1 MTLDKSSPKSVTIWR
16 FIDGKPGHEKQSLG
30 LVLAF
35 AKLQNVN
42 CHEIKIGVSAFKNLL
57 DYCFGRSKSS
67 IDLPIPDL
75 LVGAGHRTHL
85 PMLAAKWA
93 YGGKSIVLM
102 KPSLPYFLFDLCL
115 VPEHDNPP
123 ERANIISTI
132 GALNPLGLDG
142 FHKKTP
148 SSHLILIGGP
158 SPHYKW
164 NNNEVIDQV
173 EQIVKKRQKS
183 IQQWVL
189 TTSPRTPKEF
199 IKKLRERKL
208 TDLKIFQFK
217 DTKPGWV
224 EEMLLVSENAWVTPD
239 SISMV
244 YEALSANCKVGVLEL
259 QESTKNDKVARN
271 ISLLKE
277 KRYILDFEMFA
288 KNEKLSVSKLRN
300 QTEICANAIEEK
312 FI

>member
-42 CHEIKIGVSAFKNLL
+42 CHEIKIGGSAFKNLL

-142 FHKKTP
+142 FDKKTP

-173 EQIVKKRQKS
+173 EQIVKKRQKN
-183 IQQWVL
+183 IQQWIL

-199 IKKLRERKL
+199 IENLRERKL

-277 KRYILDFEMFA
+277 ERYILDFEMFA
-288 KNEKLSVSKLRN
+288 KNEKLSLRKFDN
-300 QTEICANAIEEK
+300 QAEICARAIEEK
-312 FI
+312 FL